1 MIGFW
6 IYFKIELRRFHSQ
19 RISLNKNVKCKMKLL
34 LFIYSVTVNFSKNV
48 FSFLLREKGFLLR
61 KKEKTVKAGKMKF

>member
-1 MIGFW
+1 MQDEALI
-6 IYFKIELRRFHSQ
+6 IY
-19 RISLNKNVKCKMKLL
+19 
-34 LFIYSVTVNFSKNV
+34 LFSNIYSVNFSKNV